1 MSREY
6 GGPDGKQQELSELL
20 CWKYWR
26 NEILS
31 ASLKCVISLAPVQKC
46 SKVFFKDET
55 VVVEEL
61 THDSFEDV
69 DLVLA
74 SAGGSISKEFLPT
87 AVKNNC
93 ISIDNT
99 SAFRMDP
106 DTPLVI
112 PEVNMH
118 AAHDHQGI
126 IANPNCSTIQMLVA
140 LKPIYDAAA

>member
-6 GGPDGKQQELSELL
+6 RVALMGATGAVGTAML
-20 CWKYWR
+20 
-26 NEILS
+26 EILEERNFPVS
-31 ASLKCVISLAPVQKC
+31 SLKLLASHRSAGALK
-46 SKVFFKDET
+46 SFKDET

-126 IANPNCSTIQMLVA
+126 IPMSTRL
-140 LKPIYDAAA
+140 